1 MTRENIPC
9 DGEKDMEEIIMHVL
23 IITDL
28 EGVNG
33 VLNFPDWCTPA
44 GFRNET
50 GCRFLTE
57 EVNAAVA
64 GFFAAGATQVTV
76 VDAHGSGGSIRDE
89 ILDSRAA
96 LQRGSGS
103 TPGKKRCDAVAFV
116 GQHAKAGT
124 PNAHLAHTQTPEA
137 VDYRMNGVSLG
148 EFGQIAYEF
157 YNDQQIPT
165 IFAAGDLA
173 LTKEARDLV
182 LGIFTTA
189 VKEGFNPPLDSTCPA
204 GEVMP
209 RQSAALHY
217 PRQQVLAGIRRQSEL
232 AVQKFLSDPGS
243 FAMKPLA
250 GPYQAEGE
258 YRATSPE
265 LIPLVGDWPA
275 RRIRTGFHDTVAG
288 AFREF
293 YTLEWAKPEG
303 EHYTLL

>member
-1 MTRENIPC
+1 MKTPPQR
-9 DGEKDMEEIIMHVL
+9 GKDMEELIMHVL

-44 GFRNET
+44 GFRNEI

-76 VDAHGSGGSIRDE
+76 ADGHGSGGSIRDE
-89 ILDSRAA
+89 ILDGRAA
-96 LQRGSGS
+96 LQRGSRVS
-103 TPGKKRCDAVAFV
+103 PYFNDRCDAVAFV

-124 PNAHLAHTQTPEA
+124 PDAHLAHTQTPEA
-137 VDYRMNGVSLG
+137 VDFRINGVSLG
-148 EFGQIAYEF
+148 EFGQLAYAF
-157 YNDQQIPT
+157 YNDLKIPT

-173 LTKEARDLV
+173 LTKEARELV
-182 LGIFTTA
+182 PGIFTTA

-204 GEVMP
+204 AEVMP

-232 AVQKFLSDPGS
+232 AMQKFLSAPGS

-258 YRATSPE
+258 YRATSPK
-265 LIPLVGDWPA
+265 LIPLVGNWPP
-275 RRIRTGFHDTVAG
+275 RRIRTGVHDTVAG

-293 YTLEWAKPEG
+293 YKLEWAKPEG